1 MDTSDEPPFERRR
14 RRKEPEGESEDWLVT
29 YADAITLL
37 MAFFVLMYG
46 MSEVDQEKY
55 EHVRAGIIEALGA
68 EGEPVPKQKSKEFE
82 TVVDD
87 MEKVLEDTTDSRDV
101 NTKQTPKGIEI
112 ELNSGAMYENGKA
125 TIRRSFKPVLRSI
138 AKELL
143 EAKKRKFVIHIDG
156 HTDDVPINS
165 FRYPSNWEL
174 SAARATK
181 VVRYFTYLGL
191 DPGIMNASAYADT
204 RPKAP
209 NRNKKGYA
217 ISKNQEKNRRVVIR
231 IEQP

>member
-1 MDTSDEPPFERRR
+1 MDEDLSAPARRR
-14 RRKEPEGESEDWLVT
+14 PKKAPEGDSEDWLVT

-46 MSEVDQEKY
+46 MSEVNQEKY

-82 TVVDD
+82 DVVED
-87 MEKVLEDTTDSRDV
+87 MEKVLENSAESKEI
-101 NTKQTPKGIEI
+101 NAKQTPKGIEI

-143 EAKKRKFVIHIDG
+143 EAKKKNFVIHIEG

-181 VVRYFTYLGL
+181 VVRYFAYLGL
-191 DPGIMNASAYADT
+191 NPGIMNAAAYADT
-204 RPKAP
+204 RPKVP
-209 NRNKKGYA
+209 NRDKKGFA
-217 ISKNQEKNRRVVIR
+217 IRKNQEQNRRVVIR
-231 IEQP
+231 IEQR